1 MRKRK
6 PAWTRWAGSTTRRW
20 ALAIATAW
28 AAIRCSPTPSASRSC
43 PTICAW
49 THPAPMARST
59 WCDATTWAAI
69 RSGSTMRRCVLVKYI
84 LWILLTYAY
93 IYPAGEVDSAH
104 EHGSVLTACHAGRC
118 QYAAAAS
125 MQLRKGP
132 AVADG
137 VQVQVAGSLAGWQ
150 RRRNARQQLNTTQLN
165 GSY

>member
-84 LWILLTYAY
+84 LWILLTFILQEKWIRHTNTGQCLQRATRDDANTPLLRPCSY
-93 IYPAGEVDSAH
+93 GKGQQWLMESKFKWQAH
-104 EHGSVLTACHAGRC
+104 
-118 QYAAAAS
+118 
-125 MQLRKGP
+125 
-132 AVADG
+132 
-137 VQVQVAGSLAGWQ
+137 
-150 RRRNARQQLNTTQLN
+150 
-165 GSY
+165 